1 MLCCGAPHEW
11 ANYTRDRALCHE
23 HPGLINRPAFCGCPW
38 VLFSLSCPE
47 SRAFYSLI
55 RFLCSRPVR
64 VMPVCVYPRL
74 AGMATSQDGLAWEK
88 KGPVF
93 DGGPEGAFDEMGAGR
108 RRIVMHN
115 G

>member
-1 MLCCGAPHEW
+1 MKGAQTLGLRRSFC
-11 ANYTRDRALCHE
+11 ALNVICSFTR
-23 HPGLINRPAFCGCPW
+23 
-38 VLFSLSCPE
+38 
-47 SRAFYSLI
+47 
-55 RFLCSRPVR
+55 
-64 VMPVCVYPRL
+64 VCID
-74 AGMATSQDGLAWEK
+74 AGMATSQDGLAWQK